1 LLRQLEMMNAVRA
14 GMAEKKGYE
23 QICQR
28 IQGEL
33 RALDVG
39 RQQIIDENWRRLGRT
54 FPKSGAKE

>member
-1 LLRQLEMMNAVRA
+1 MMNAVRA